1 MDPLIPKDPS
11 LSLPPSKRTSP
22 GTQMPRCWGSFYS
35 SLEPCPSP
43 QRHGRKRLSS
53 PQSLF
58 RNDVVLPGWR
68 QEPALRCRPLW
79 DAQGGGC
86 WRKGREEGKK
96 AVKGEGATCQPEAE
110 IARAQEAFRPFF
122 HFHMCSR
129 SAVSNTGLLRA
140 TASAHMP
147 FQILHSVS

>member
-1 MDPLIPKDPS
+1 MCHPWTSNISITLRACWKCRVSGPFQSPWIRSCICLGLSGWWES
-11 LSLPPSKRTSP
+11 LLKWEKHW
-22 GTQMPRCWGSFYS
+22 PRCS
-35 SLEPCPSP
+35 SAKP
-43 QRHGRKRLSS
+43 
-53 PQSLF
+53 
-58 RNDVVLPGWR
+58 VVLPGWR
-68 QEPALRCRPLW
+68 QEPALRCGPLW

-122 HFHMCSR
+122 HPHMCSR
-129 SAVSNTGLLRA
+129 LAVSNTGLLRA